1 MCCIS
6 CHDRLKRDLDVI
18 LLNVGNGTQDSAL
31 VNIISL
37 LTSSIRQLLVC
48 DTVLTVIS
56 MMTVAVVIVVVVV
69 MVAVAVVISDHKVVS
84 SELVI

>member
-1 MCCIS
+1 M
-6 CHDRLKRDLDVI
+6 I

-48 DTVLTVIS
+48 FALFSEIFFTMAVIAMRCS
-56 MMTVAVVIVVVVV
+56 GCVESVWNSLPADLPTLA
-69 MVAVAVVISDHKVVS
+69 
-84 SELVI
+84 